1 MRKLKVLGVELKDY
15 SVREAM
21 RRITLY
27 LNNGACN
34 TVDFV
39 SHDALLKAS
48 GDEDLKSNIETMD
61 LVIPVSSDILQAG
74 SIFSRSREREIESN
88 LFFKGFLRKLEKER
102 RSVFLISSTSQKLE
116 SLSNTLGS
124 FFGPLNVVSGAAS
137 EETVGGGD
145 FLVNEINSCLP
156 EVVILNLESP
166 LAEQFIVEN
175 SMKLNCQLIV
185 VVRDVSLRVS
195 SDGNVKRG
203 GLGGFLARRFFRN
216 AAINYE
222 KENNPPEDTGEYR
235 DEDPP
240 EKIIN
245 LGN

>member
-1 MRKLKVLGVELKDY
+1 MLGVEFKDY

-27 LNNGACN
+27 LNNGVCN

-48 GDEDLKSNIETMD
+48 GDEDLKSNIEMMD

-74 SIFSRSREREIESN
+74 SVFSRSREREIESN

-102 RSVFLISSTSQKLE
+102 RSVFLISATSQKLE
-116 SLSNTLGS
+116 SLSGTLGT
-124 FFGPLNVVSGAAS
+124 FFGPLNVVSGAAT
-137 EETVGGGD
+137 EETVGNGD

-166 LAEQFIVEN
+166 QAEQFIIEN
-175 SMKLNCQLIV
+175 KMKLNCQLIV
-185 VVRDVSLRVS
+185 VVRDLSLRVS
-195 SDGNVKRG
+195 SDGSVKIG
-203 GLGGFLARRFFRN
+203 GIGGFLAKRFFRN
-216 AAINYE
+216 AAISYE
-222 KENNPPEDTGEYR
+222 KENNPPENAAK
-235 DEDPP
+235 DEEEVPP